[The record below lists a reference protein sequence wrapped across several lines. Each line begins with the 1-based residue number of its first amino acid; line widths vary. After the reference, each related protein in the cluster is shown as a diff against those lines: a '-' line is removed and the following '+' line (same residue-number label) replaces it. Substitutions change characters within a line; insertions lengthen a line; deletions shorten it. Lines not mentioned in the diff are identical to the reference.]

1 MGIEVVVSAS
11 SWRPKPIAPLPDVE
25 FEAWQRLLDERLG
38 IEVPAHRRH
47 FLETSLTLRMRE
59 LDIADYSEYRR
70 RLTEGISGVVEW
82 MALID
87 RITVQETRF
96 FRDPDAISMATEH
109 LEKRVRQDNKPL
121 SIWSVG
127 CSTGEEPYSL
137 SMVAADVAERY
148 GKGLAFG
155 VTATDISTPA
165 LLKAREA
172 CYPERKLIEMPA
184 TYQERYMVPAE
195 SPGIWQVSAPLQSRC
210 CFTRGNLLD
219 MAESPLSG
227 MDVIFCQN
235 VLIYF
240 RKNRRIE
247 IVNNLIDRLRPG
259 GILILGAGEIVEAPV
274 YRAERVDDKRVL
286 AFRRRM
292 I

>member
-1 MGIEVVVSAS
+1 MHSS
-11 SWRPKPIAPLPDVE
+11 SWRPKPIAPLPDDE
-25 FEAWQRLLDERLG
+25 FVAWQRLLDQRLG

-59 LDIADYSEYRR
+59 LDIDHYHQYRQ
-70 RLTEGISGVVEW
+70 RLTEGVSGVVEW

-96 FRDPDAISMATEH
+96 FRDADAIHLMREH
-109 LEKRVRQDNKPL
+109 IERRMRGVSRPIA
-121 SIWSVG
+121 IWSVG

-137 SMVAADVAERY
+137 AMVAADVAEQY
-148 GKGLAFG
+148 GRRLAFG

-172 CYPERKLIEMPA
+172 TYPERKLLEMPPS
-184 TYQERYMVPAE
+184 YREQFMLPAQQV
-195 SPGIWQVSAPLQSRC
+195 GHWQVLTEVQARC

-219 MAESPLSG
+219 MGDSPLSG
-227 MDVIFCQN
+227 MDIIFCQN

-259 GILILGAGEIVEAPV
+259 GLLILGAGEVIETPV
-274 YRAERVDDKRVL
+274 HRAERVDDKRVL
-286 AFRRRM
+286 AYRRRM